1 MIEDL
6 LLFQKAYAYFVWV
19 FPLVGKFP
27 KNQRF
32 VLGQHIEL
40 ECLALLQTMM
50 QFQISKTKKECIA
63 SISLHFDMLQLY
75 MRLAKDLR
83 FISIRQYGVSAEK
96 LNELGRI
103 WQGLTKR
110 FL

>member
-32 VLGQHIEL
+32 VLGQHIES
-40 ECLALLQTMM
+40 ECLILLKMIACFQT
-50 QFQISKTKKECIA
+50 SKTKKECGEC
-63 SISLHFDMLQLY
+63 ISLQLDMLQIY

>member
-19 FPLVGKFP
+19 FPLIGKFP

-32 VLGQHIEL
+32 VLGQHIES

-50 QFQISKTKKECIA
+50 RFQISKTKKECIA